1 MIIIGQTWICAS
13 KTKASCLI
21 LKPSYTLLCFQRL
34 YCFVMIAKDFYPQS
48 TWKHIVIP
56 SLTFHPN
63 CCLDDCAC
71 LGCYSSMAHLETKSR
86 GCHGSARIDGVLKRQ
101 NDKHRADV
109 PWDSNPA
116 CLWQFHMQMTK
127 HVSSGNRCCST
138 GSLTFLL
145 MKKLGPRL
153 IKAKSWLLLK
163 TP

>member
-1 MIIIGQTWICAS
+1 MFFQATDLIKKAAS
-13 KTKASCLI
+13 ASDYHRPDLNLCFQNKSKLSDSKAFLHI
-21 LKPSYTLLCFQRL
+21 LCFQRL

-63 CCLDDCAC
+63 CCLGDCAC

-86 GCHGSARIDGVLKRQ
+86 GCHGSARIDGVLKCQ

-116 CLWQFHMQMTK
+116 CL
-127 HVSSGNRCCST
+127 
-138 GSLTFLL
+138 
-145 MKKLGPRL
+145 
-153 IKAKSWLLLK
+153 
-163 TP
+163 